1 MPFVPVGTANTYK
14 QRNDIGNA
22 MTREW
27 ETRLRHPLLLYHL
40 IRILSMVPR
49 GMAHWHC
56 VNTKTKGDPTMS
68 NAFVPCRT
76 ASTMGQPI
84 WVAPLFME
92 GKDENLDVVAPNS
105 RVS

>member
-1 MPFVPVGTANTYK
+1 MIPDGYSGGAKV
-14 QRNDIGNA
+14 
-22 MTREW
+22 
-27 ETRLRHPLLLYHL
+27 LRQH
-40 IRILSMVPR
+40 
-49 GMAHWHC
+49 
-56 VNTKTKGDPTMS
+56 KTKGDPTMS
-68 NAFVPCRT
+68 NAFMPCRT